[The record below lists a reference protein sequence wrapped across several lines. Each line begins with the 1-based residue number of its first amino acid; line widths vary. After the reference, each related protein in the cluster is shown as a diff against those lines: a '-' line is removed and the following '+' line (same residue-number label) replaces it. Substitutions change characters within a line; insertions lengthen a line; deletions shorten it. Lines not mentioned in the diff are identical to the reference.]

1 MGRQRREFTPESVTR
16 SGVGEAETDE
26 AAWTAVIVVHLN
38 GVFHMTRAAWPHFRE
53 QEHGRVVMAT
63 STSGIYGNFGQ
74 ANYGA
79 AKLGMVGLLNTLAI
93 EGRKYGVLVNA
104 VAPLAST
111 RMTSDIAPA
120 EILAMLPPAAV
131 APIVAHLLSD
141 ECTDTGTVLVVGGG
155 QVQRVQ
161 QFANK
166 GITFDGVPDIH
177 DVQARWAEIMDMDFA
192 VPGVNPLG

>member
-1 MGRQRREFTPESVTR
+1 MGRQRREFTPEYVTR

-26 AAWTAVIVVHLN
+26 AAWT
-38 GVFHMTRAAWPHFRE
+38 
-53 QEHGRVVMAT
+53 
-63 STSGIYGNFGQ
+63 
-74 ANYGA
+74 
-79 AKLGMVGLLNTLAI
+79 
-93 EGRKYGVLVNA
+93 
-104 VAPLAST
+104 AST

-141 ECTDTGTVLVVGGG
+141 ECTDTDTVLVVGGG